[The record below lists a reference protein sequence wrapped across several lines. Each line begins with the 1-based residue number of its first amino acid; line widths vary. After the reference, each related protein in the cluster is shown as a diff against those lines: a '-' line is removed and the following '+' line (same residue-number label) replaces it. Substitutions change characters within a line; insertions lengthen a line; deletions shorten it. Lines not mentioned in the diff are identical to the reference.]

1 MMETLKVLT
10 LPTLLHP
17 PTSLVAFSSSSSFFR
32 IWSWS
37 YWQALVCCTFG
48 NAVLTISKEFCPRQL
63 DGNGRGDPKWASK
76 SNTDFGHLR
85 STYKDLFPK
94 LWLKISQFMLR
105 ISLNSSTFPHWLRL
119 NQINDICRS
128 AALCVPTMSRGHVSV
143 CLCLCL
149 CLSMCQG
156 QLCASDNSPKYF

>member
-1 MMETLKVLT
+1 MKCYVCAIIDTIPDPIVHRPGHNQPCDQTWAVPWWWKHSKCWHS

-85 STYKDLFPK
+85 STCKDLFPK
-94 LWLKISQFMLR
+94 LWLEIYH
-105 ISLNSSTFPHWLRL
+105 N
-119 NQINDICRS
+119 
-128 AALCVPTMSRGHVSV
+128 LCWGY
-143 CLCLCL
+143 
-149 CLSMCQG
+149 LSILLLFHIG
-156 QLCASDNSPKYF
+156 KGWTK